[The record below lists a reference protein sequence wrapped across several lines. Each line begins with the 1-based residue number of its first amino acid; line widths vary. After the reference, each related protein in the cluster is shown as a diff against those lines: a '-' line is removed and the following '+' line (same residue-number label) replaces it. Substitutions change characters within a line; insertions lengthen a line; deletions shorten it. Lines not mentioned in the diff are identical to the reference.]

1 MGASTEQRKVG
12 EILTPSN
19 HHPVLLY
26 YIVGIVSSETQGMEP
41 IICDLK
47 KETDDLRCTVAPGR
61 GTPLGICQDWKVEA
75 QVQVVFR
82 IPRDGSNI
90 QNREWRISPGLI
102 NKKLFHG

>member
-26 YIVGIVSSETQGMEP
+26 YIVGIVSSETQGMEA

-82 IPRDGSNI
+82 
-90 QNREWRISPGLI
+90 
-102 NKKLFHG
+102 F